1 MPGLRSASLKI
12 WTFPA
17 LGRTGAGSCAKR
29 KEQHAADT
37 ASAANFCMGTIL
49 VTDTGIRCL
58 FPYYDPDFREAGREA
73 CIGLDAS
80 GLRIGT
86 VRVVAAAGVLI
97 EFGGLGRG
105 GLRW

>member
-73 CIGLDAS
+73 LHSVG
-80 GLRIGT
+80 R
-86 VRVVAAAGVLI
+86 VRFADRYRPGCSRRRGPDRVRRAG
-97 EFGGLGRG
+97 
-105 GLRW
+105 